1 MILASKA
8 QRKKNLNFIA
18 DAMSWFQFTV
28 AVVAASSDSN
38 DMIR

>member
-1 MILASKA
+1 VCERCGLLVVS
-8 QRKKNLNFIA
+8 LLIA

-38 DMIR
+38 DMIS